1 MADLNIEKKPRSSVL
16 PIIIILAALGLVV
29 WLFAQKNDSTQQQER
44 TVGTRPQPVSIAP
57 AAAPT
62 PLAALTM

>member
-16 PIIIILAALGLVV
+16 PIIVILAAIGLVV
-29 WLFAQKNDSTQQQER
+29 WLFTQKDDSAQQQER

-57 AAAPT
+57 AAPT
-62 PLAALTM
+62 PQAALTM